1 MSSSTVPEK
10 PLDLDSA
17 DPVSSGDSD
26 VDSDVDSISG
36 DVSSG
41 STSLS
46 PRPLADKDPVLLNA
60 DAFSPVSPVS
70 PVSPTEQMTTALLT
84 LNLSNSGAREAVE
97 TGLRA
102 WNSIP
107 NVCQPM
113 VDAIAIATA
122 INAHAESV
130 KLHFNPAI
138 GLLSDFVQHCKLI
151 ISVNGLQ
158 LDASEAILAGVEK
171 TFEDFIRTVHN
182 EAFRLTVDRAAFI
195 GKWGTQISLV
205 LRIGEVF
212 NVPLFTAY
220 VVRDVFNNE
229 ALDSDETNESVGVEF
244 MYNAKRIANYSRLD
258 VLLELLLHAAS
269 PDPYDTVNVLIAHGI
284 NDLIVSQF
292 KEAAAETLEAAAQP
306 NAVIQTECNK
316 FIALTTAAN
325 ETVTKMIVKSV
336 LIAIIQNPNV
346 KTVDGKQFSD
356 MFPSGQYVKYLGEV
370 AYSAVEGQGP
380 IMLQAA
386 APKAAAP
393 KAAAPKAAAPKAA
406 APKAAAPKAAPEGEA
421 PEGEAPEGEA
431 PEGEAPEGEAP
442 EGEAPGSDVNARP
455 ILARD
460 VTEHPLTR
468 TDIIVAALT
477 AINTAMGSHANIVAA
492 GGAAVSY
499 YIYDFVRDLNAGAFA
514 SFIPVSGL
522 DVEALKQGCDNIP
535 MNDIDCFVF
544 GEVSRQF
551 LLMFSLYMMILY
563 DNFYE
568 RPKRYGV
575 IHEQVTALQFNLSKS
590 DNIKM
595 LMYGNQNEDA
605 NTKLISKKLKKN
617 PKVQLV
623 TQETKFFSQLVN
635 PLCGSS
641 SSDNKCVVDGYYMQ
655 PIDLVKKKTEDFVI
669 LYESLYANDQPRPD
683 LEALLESQYS
693 KGADNMVSIKTTMLD
708 LVCIFCNEDKALF
721 IRIFMAR
728 KNPKDFA
735 RLRAFIEIYLL
746 QLLRFKSTDATFL
759 KYKVALIGEI
769 AQLRIMMRMLNDKYY
784 LEQGNIA
791 AAHDAT
797 AATVKGDR
805 DVFLVLLRSIGRKIV
820 LIPDPLDDAIPATF
834 RKETGMNTIR
844 FFKDAQNAQ
853 QVKYPFDMSQHMTQL
868 YETYGEFPVDSDPET
883 AMPNAA
889 ARTAYDGWLNDV
901 FAQILFPP
909 ESEAFFREILRKI
922 MDKTQGINFKDMPVI
937 NPIMLELLHML
948 QKINANGK
956 EMKPLKT
963 PLVNNLLTAIRNT
976 NVGGSDAF
984 YIGNRFEFQNLI
996 NKPVVF
1002 KTLVEQLLKL
1012 QGKPHLD
1019 LPEGDAF
1026 SEQVNTQIGRILLEL
1041 NSNPIFKSVNT
1052 GWGGSTIKRK
1062 RVHKLNAR
1070 TRSKRGLGARK
1081 KSRKKRDAMNRK
1093 CKRTRR
1099 AAMNA

>member
-1 MSSSTVPEK
+1 MSSNDSK
-10 PLDLDSA
+10 PPDSSA
-17 DPVSSGDSD
+17 V
-26 VDSDVDSISG
+26 
-36 DVSSG
+36 
-41 STSLS
+41 
-46 PRPLADKDPVLLNA
+46 A
-60 DAFSPVSPVS
+60 DAVS
-70 PVSPTEQMTTALLT
+70 PVSPTAQMTAALLT
-84 LNLSNSGAREAVE
+84 LNLNMSNPGAREAVE

-113 VDAIAIATA
+113 VNAITAAIHA

-130 KLHFNPAI
+130 KLHFNPEI

-151 ISVNGLQ
+151 ISVNRLKP
-158 LDASEAILAGVEK
+158 DAAAASEAILAGVTTK
-171 TFEDFIRTVHN
+171 FEEFILTVHN

-195 GKWGTQISLV
+195 LGTQISLV

-212 NVPLFTAY
+212 NVPVFTAY
-220 VVRDVFNNE
+220 GVCDVFNNE
-229 ALDSDETNESVGVEF
+229 ALDSDETVGVEF
-244 MYNAKRIANYSRLD
+244 MYNAKRITNYSRLD

-284 NDLIVSQF
+284 NALIVSQF
-292 KEAAAETLEAAAQP
+292 KEAAAAQP

-316 FIALTTAAN
+316 FIALTTAAT
-325 ETVTKMIVKSV
+325 ETVTPMIVKSV

-346 KTVDGKQFSD
+346 KTDDGKQFSD

-370 AYSAVEGQGP
+370 AYRASFNHQGP

-386 APKAAAP
+386 APKAVAPEASAAQG
-393 KAAAPKAAAPKAA
+393 KAGEAGD
-406 APKAAAPKAAPEGEA
+406 EGEA
-421 PEGEAPEGEA
+421 PEGEA
-431 PEGEAPEGEAP
+431 
-442 EGEAPGSDVNARP
+442 GEAPGSDVNARP

-468 TDIIVAALT
+468 TDIIVAAFT
-477 AINTAMGSHANIVAA
+477 AINAAMGSDANIVAA

-522 DVEALKQGCDNIP
+522 DVEALKQGCASIP

-544 GEVSRQF
+544 GKVEVSRQF

-563 DNFYE
+563 ANFYE

-575 IHEQVTALQFNLSKS
+575 IHEQVTSIQFNLSNTSS
-590 DNIKM
+590 DNIN
-595 LMYGNQNEDA
+595 LFMYGNKNEDA
-605 NTKLISKKLKKN
+605 NTRLISKRLKKN

-623 TQETKFFSQLVN
+623 TQETKCFSQLVN

-641 SSDNKCVVDGYYMQ
+641 SSDNKCVVDSYHMQ
-655 PIDLVKKKTEDFVI
+655 PIDLVKKDIDDFLV
-669 LYESLYANDQPRPD
+669 LYESLYLDADADAKPDNLTDYLRAMLTSQFAANV
-683 LEALLESQYS
+683 
-693 KGADNMVSIKTTMLD
+693 DNMVSMKTTMLD

-759 KYKVALIGEI
+759 KYKDGLIGEI
-769 AQLRIMMRMLNDKYY
+769 TQLRIMMSELNKKYY
-784 LEQGNIA
+784 LEQGNLA
-791 AAHDAT
+791 AVHADT
-797 AATVKGDR
+797 ADQLNADR
-805 DVFLVLLRSIGRKIV
+805 ANFLKLLRSIGRKIV
-820 LIPDPLDDAIPATF
+820 LIPDPLDNAIPPTF

-844 FFKDAQNAQ
+844 FFGSIPNPQIKHG
-853 QVKYPFDMSQHMTQL
+853 FDMSEHMKKL
-868 YETYGEFPVDSDPET
+868 YETYSQFPVDSDPET

-889 ARTAYDGWLNDV
+889 ARTAYDGWLNYV
-901 FAQILFPP
+901 FAQILFLPK
-909 ESEAFFREILRKI
+909 SEAFFREILRKI
-922 MDKTQGINFKDMPVI
+922 MDKTQGIDFKDMPVMQST
-937 NPIMLELLHML
+937 MLELLDSL
-948 QKINANGK
+948 QNIDAKDKDMA
-956 EMKPLKT
+956 PLKG
-963 PLVNNLLTAIRNT
+963 PLVHNLLTEIRNDS
-976 NVGGSDAF
+976 NARHGSAD
-984 YIGNRFEFQNLI
+984 YIGNRFVFKTI
-996 NKPVVF
+996 YKPVVF

-1012 QGKPHLD
+1012 QGDPHLD

-1026 SEQVNTQIGRILLEL
+1026 SAQVNTQIGRILLEL
-1041 NSNPIFKSVNT
+1041 NSNPIFKSVKT
-1052 GWGGSTIKRK
+1052 GWGGSGSTRKRK
-1062 RVHKLNAR
+1062 RVHKLHAR
-1070 TRSKRGLGARK
+1070 TRSNRGLGARK

-1099 AAMNA
+1099 AAMNV

>member
-1 MSSSTVPEK
+1 MSSNDSK
-10 PLDLDSA
+10 PPDSSA
-17 DPVSSGDSD
+17 V
-26 VDSDVDSISG
+26 
-36 DVSSG
+36 
-41 STSLS
+41 
-46 PRPLADKDPVLLNA
+46 ANA
-60 DAFSPVSPVS
+60 VS
-70 PVSPTEQMTTALLT
+70 PVSPTAQMTAALLT
-84 LNLSNSGAREAVE
+84 LNLNMSNPGAREAVE
-97 TGLRA
+97 AGLRA

-113 VDAIAIATA
+113 VNAITAAIDA

-130 KLHFNPAI
+130 KLHFNPEI

-151 ISVNGLQ
+151 ISVNRLQ
-158 LDASEAILAGVEK
+158 PDAILDGVEK
-171 TFEDFIRTVHN
+171 TFEDFKREQN
-182 EAFRLTVDRAAFI
+182 DKAFRLTVDKAAFI
-195 GKWGTQISLV
+195 KNLGTQISLV

-212 NVPLFTAY
+212 NVPVFTAY

-229 ALDSDETNESVGVEF
+229 ALDSDETVGGAF
-244 MYNAKRIANYSRLD
+244 MYNAKQITNYSRLD

-284 NDLIVSQF
+284 NALIVSQF
-292 KEAAAETLEAAAQP
+292 KEASAAQP

-316 FIALTTAAN
+316 FIALTTTTAAT
-325 ETVTKMIVKSV
+325 ETVTPMIVKSV

-370 AYSAVEGQGP
+370 AYRASFNHQGP

-386 APKAAAP
+386 APKAVAPEASAAQG
-393 KAAAPKAAAPKAA
+393 KAGEAGD
-406 APKAAAPKAAPEGEA
+406 EGEA
-421 PEGEAPEGEA
+421 PEGEA
-431 PEGEAPEGEAP
+431 
-442 EGEAPGSDVNARP
+442 GEAPGSDVNARP

-468 TDIIVAALT
+468 TDIIVAAFT
-477 AINTAMGSHANIVAA
+477 AINAAMGSNANIVAA

-522 DVEALKQGCDNIP
+522 DVEALKQGCASIP

-544 GEVSRQF
+544 GEVEVSRQF

-563 DNFYE
+563 ANFYE

-575 IHEQVTALQFNLSKS
+575 IHDQEVTSIQFNLSTTSS
-590 DNIKM
+590 DNIN
-595 LMYGNQNEDA
+595 LFMYGNKNEDA
-605 NTKLISKKLKKN
+605 NTRLISKRLKKN

-623 TQETKFFSQLVN
+623 TQETKCFSQLVN

-641 SSDNKCVVDGYYMQ
+641 SCVVDGYYMQ
-655 PIDLVKKKTEDFVI
+655 PIDLVKKETEDFVI
-669 LYESLYANDQPRPD
+669 LYESLYTTDPEEKPD
-683 LEALLESQYS
+683 LKALLESQYS

-797 AATVKGDR
+797 SATVKGDR
-805 DVFLVLLRSIGRKIV
+805 DAFLVLLRSIGRKIV
-820 LIPDPLDDAIPATF
+820 LIPDPLDNAIPPTF

-844 FFKDAQNAQ
+844 FFNDAQNAQ
-853 QVKYPFDMSQHMTQL
+853 QVKYPFDMSQHMTRL
-868 YETYGEFPVDSDPET
+868 YKTYGEFPVDSDPDT
-883 AMPNAA
+883 AMPNEE
-889 ARTAYDGWLNDV
+889 ARTAYGGWLNDV
-901 FAQILFPP
+901 FAQIPFPP
-909 ESEAFFREILRKI
+909 ESEGFFREILRKI
-922 MDKTQGINFKDMPVI
+922 MDKTQGIDFKDMPVMHST
-937 NPIMLELLHML
+937 MLELLDRL
-948 QKINANGK
+948 QKINAKGK
-956 EMKPLKT
+956 DMVPLKG
-963 PLVNNLLTAIRNT
+963 LLVVNNLLTAIRNVPIAST
-976 NVGGSDAF
+976 SSAD
-984 YIGNRFEFQNLI
+984 YIGNSFDFKI
-996 NKPVVF
+996 DKPVAF
-1002 KTLVEQLLKL
+1002 KLLVERLLQL
-1012 QGKPHLD
+1012 QGNPHLD
-1019 LPEGDAF
+1019 LPEGAF

-1052 GWGGSTIKRK
+1052 GWGGSGSTRKRK
-1062 RVHKLNAR
+1062 RVHKLHAR
-1070 TRSKRGLGARK
+1070 TRSNRGLGARK

-1099 AAMNA
+1099 AAMNV

>member
-1 MSSSTVPEK
+1 MSSNDSK
-10 PLDLDSA
+10 PPDSSA
-17 DPVSSGDSD
+17 V
-26 VDSDVDSISG
+26 
-36 DVSSG
+36 
-41 STSLS
+41 
-46 PRPLADKDPVLLNA
+46 ANA
-60 DAFSPVSPVS
+60 VS
-70 PVSPTEQMTTALLT
+70 PVSPTAQMTAALLT
-84 LNLSNSGAREAVE
+84 LNLNMSNPGAREAVE
-97 TGLRA
+97 AGLRA

-113 VDAIAIATA
+113 VNAITAAIDA

-130 KLHFNPAI
+130 KLHFNPEI

-151 ISVNGLQ
+151 ISVNRLQ
-158 LDASEAILAGVEK
+158 PDAILDGVEK
-171 TFEDFIRTVHN
+171 TFEDFKREQN
-182 EAFRLTVDRAAFI
+182 DKAFRLTVDKAAFI
-195 GKWGTQISLV
+195 KNLGTQISLV

-212 NVPLFTAY
+212 NVPVFTAY

-229 ALDSDETNESVGVEF
+229 ALDSDETVGGAF
-244 MYNAKRIANYSRLD
+244 MYNAKQITNYSRLD

-284 NDLIVSQF
+284 NALIVSQF
-292 KEAAAETLEAAAQP
+292 KEAAAAQP

-316 FIALTTAAN
+316 FIALTTTTAAT
-325 ETVTKMIVKSV
+325 ETVTPMIVKSV

-370 AYSAVEGQGP
+370 AYRASFNHQGP

-386 APKAAAP
+386 APKAVAPEASAAQG
-393 KAAAPKAAAPKAA
+393 KAGEAGD
-406 APKAAAPKAAPEGEA
+406 EGEA
-421 PEGEAPEGEA
+421 PEGEA
-431 PEGEAPEGEAP
+431 
-442 EGEAPGSDVNARP
+442 GEAPGSDVNARP

-468 TDIIVAALT
+468 TDIIVAAFT
-477 AINTAMGSHANIVAA
+477 AINAAMGSNANIVAA

-522 DVEALKQGCDNIP
+522 DVEALKQGCASIP

-544 GEVSRQF
+544 GEVEVSRQF

-563 DNFYE
+563 ANFYE

-575 IHEQVTALQFNLSKS
+575 IHDQEVTSIQFNLSTTSS
-590 DNIKM
+590 DNIN
-595 LMYGNQNEDA
+595 LFMYGNKNEDA
-605 NTKLISKKLKKN
+605 NTRLISKRLKKN

-623 TQETKFFSQLVN
+623 TQETKCFSQLVN

-641 SSDNKCVVDGYYMQ
+641 SCVVDGYYMQ
-655 PIDLVKKKTEDFVI
+655 PIDLVKKETEDFVI
-669 LYESLYANDQPRPD
+669 LYESLYTTDPEEKPD
-683 LEALLESQYS
+683 LKALLESQYS

-746 QLLRFKSTDATFL
+746 QLLRFKLTDATFL
-759 KYKVALIGEI
+759 KYKDGLIGEI
-769 AQLRIMMRMLNDKYY
+769 TQLRIMMSELNKKYY
-784 LEQGNIA
+784 LEQGNLA
-791 AAHDAT
+791 AVHADT
-797 AATVKGDR
+797 ADQLNADR
-805 DVFLVLLRSIGRKIV
+805 ANFLKLLRSIGRKIV
-820 LIPDPLDDAIPATF
+820 LIPDPLDNAIPPTF

-844 FFKDAQNAQ
+844 FFRSMPNPQIKHG
-853 QVKYPFDMSQHMTQL
+853 FDMSEHMKTL
-868 YETYGEFPVDSDPET
+868 YETYSQFPVDSDPET

-909 ESEAFFREILRKI
+909 ESEGFFREILGKI
-922 MDKTQGINFKDMPVI
+922 LDKTQGIDFKDMPVMQST
-937 NPIMLELLHML
+937 MLELLDRL
-948 QKINANGK
+948 QKINAKGK
-956 EMKPLKT
+956 DMESLKG
-963 PLVNNLLTAIRNT
+963 PLVNNLLTAIRNDS
-976 NVGGSDAF
+976 NARHGSAD
-984 YIGNRFEFQNLI
+984 YIGNRFVFKTI
-996 NKPVVF
+996 YKPVVF

-1012 QGKPHLD
+1012 QGNPHLD

-1026 SEQVNTQIGRILLEL
+1026 SDQVNTQIGRILLEL
-1041 NSNPIFKSVNT
+1041 NSNPIFKSGKT
-1052 GWGGSTIKRK
+1052 GWGGSTRKRK

-1070 TRSKRGLGARK
+1070 TRSNRGLGARK
-1081 KSRKKRDAMNRK
+1081 KSRRKKRDAMNVK

>member
-1 MSSSTVPEK
+1 
-10 PLDLDSA
+10 
-17 DPVSSGDSD
+17 
-26 VDSDVDSISG
+26 
-36 DVSSG
+36 
-41 STSLS
+41 
-46 PRPLADKDPVLLNA
+46 
-60 DAFSPVSPVS
+60 
-70 PVSPTEQMTTALLT
+70 MTAALLT
-84 LNLSNSGAREAVE
+84 LNLNVSNPGAREAVE
-97 TGLRA
+97 TGLRT

-113 VDAIAIATA
+113 VDDITDAIH
-122 INAHAESV
+122 AHAESV

-151 ISVNGLQ
+151 ISVNVNGLQ
-158 LDASEAILAGVEK
+158 PDASEAIVAGVKK
-171 TFEDFIRTVHN
+171 TFEDFIRVHVQY
-182 EAFRLTVDRAAFI
+182 EAFRLTVDSAAFI
-195 GKWGTQISLV
+195 GKFGTQISLV
-205 LRIGEVF
+205 LRIGDVF
-212 NVPLFTAY
+212 NVPVFTAY
-220 VVRDVFNNE
+220 VMRDVFNN
-229 ALDSDETNESVGVEF
+229 AVLDSSEPVGDAFV
-244 MYNAKRIANYSRLD
+244 YNAKPIANYSRLD

-269 PDPYDTVNVLIAHGI
+269 PDPYDTANVLIARGI
-284 NDLIVSQF
+284 NALIVSKF
-292 KEAAAETLEAAAQP
+292 KEAQSP
-306 NAVIQTECNK
+306 NAVIQAECDK
-316 FIALTTAAN
+316 FIALTTAAT
-325 ETVTKMIVKSV
+325 ETVTPMIVKSV

-356 MFPSGQYVKYLGEV
+356 MFPSGQYVKYLGEI

-386 APKAAAP
+386 APEA
-393 KAAAPKAAAPKAA
+393 
-406 APKAAAPKAAPEGEA
+406 AAPEGEA
-421 PEGEAPEGEA
+421 PEGEA
-431 PEGEAPEGEAP
+431 
-442 EGEAPGSDVNARP
+442 GEAPGSDVNARP

-468 TDIIVAALT
+468 TDIIVAAFT
-477 AINTAMGSHANIVAA
+477 AINAAMGPDANIVAA

-514 SFIPVSGL
+514 LFIPVSGLGL
-522 DVEALKQGCDNIP
+522 DVEALKQGCASIP

-544 GEVSRQF
+544 GKVEVSRQF

-563 DNFYE
+563 ANFYE

-575 IHEQVTALQFNLSKS
+575 IHDQEVTSIQFNLSTTSS
-590 DNIKM
+590 DNIN
-595 LMYGNQNEDA
+595 LFMYGNKNEDA
-605 NTKLISKKLKKN
+605 NTRLISKRLKKN

-623 TQETKFFSQLVN
+623 TQETKCFSQLVN

-655 PIDLVKKKTEDFVI
+655 PIDLVKKETEDFVI
-669 LYESLYANDQPRPD
+669 LYESLYKTDPPDPEEKPD
-683 LEALLESQYS
+683 LKALLESQYS
-693 KGADNMVSIKTTMLD
+693 KGADNMVSMKTTMLD

-735 RLRAFIEIYLL
+735 RLRVFIEIYLL
-746 QLLRFKSTDATFL
+746 QLLRFKSTDETFL

-797 AATVKGDR
+797 AATVKSDR
-805 DVFLVLLRSIGRKIV
+805 DAFLVLLRSIGRKLV

-844 FFKDAQNAQ
+844 FFGSMPNPQI
-853 QVKYPFDMSQHMTQL
+853 KYKFNMSQHMAQL
-868 YETYGEFPVDSDPET
+868 CETYGKFPLDSEPKT
-883 AMPNAA
+883 AMPNEE
-889 ARTAYDGWLNDV
+889 ARTAYDGWLNVV

-909 ESEAFFREILRKI
+909 ESEGFFRKTLGKIL
-922 MDKTQGINFKDMPVI
+922 DKEQGIDFKDMPVI
-937 NPIMLELLHML
+937 NPIMLELLDSL

-956 EMKPLKT
+956 EMTTLKT

-976 NVGGSDAF
+976 NASSSSAY
-984 YIGNRFEFQNLI
+984 YIGNMFDFKRI
-996 NKPVVF
+996 DKPVAF
-1002 KTLVEQLLKL
+1002 KLLVEQLLKL
-1012 QGKPHLD
+1012 QGNPHLD

-1026 SEQVNTQIGRILLEL
+1026 SKQVNTQIGRILLEL

-1052 GWGGSTIKRK
+1052 RWGGSTRKRK

-1070 TRSKRGLGARK
+1070 TRSNRGLGARK

-1099 AAMNA
+1099 AAMNV